1 MQPTAAGV
9 SPGGMDSFSVQ
20 PIQRVPM
27 LKEGERK
34 NVWSKALAYSLL
46 LMASDTSL
54 DIVNSSFFVCILEKI
69 MFIIQS

>member
-9 SPGGMDSFSVQ
+9 SPGGMDSYVQ

-54 DIVNSSFFVCILEKI
+54 DIVNSSFFLYVC
-69 MFIIQS
+69 

>member
-9 SPGGMDSFSVQ
+9 SPGGMDFFYVQ